1 VRERA
6 VSGGLQTVA
15 AALDLLDCFAEDEE
29 LGVTEVS
36 RRLDVAKSTAHR
48 LLVTLTSRGI
58 CEQNSRTGKYRLGL
72 HLYELGQLA
81 VTRTE
86 LRRCA
91 RSLLEELR
99 EVTGWTVQLSV
110 ASGVD
115 TLVLERLMTTRSVKA
130 LPDFNRRMPGHITAH
145 GKALCAFDPD
155 FARRRIDAGLPR
167 ATEFSITDPKLF
179 QAELDVIRRRGH
191 ATATGEAMAG
201 VSSVAAPVLD
211 SRGIAVAALAING
224 PPEEIVPMT
233 ARLGRLLQASGRR
246 LAKDMRSDILR

>member
-1 VRERA
+1 M
-6 VSGGLQTVA
+6 SGRLQTVA

-48 LLVTLTSRGI
+48 QLVTLTSRGI

-110 ASGVD
+110 TSGVD

-130 LPDFNRRMPGHITAH
+130 LPDFNRRLPGHLTAH

-155 FARRRIDAGLPR
+155 FARRRIGAGLPR
-167 ATEFSITDPKLF
+167 ATELSITDPKLF
-179 QAELDVIRRRGH
+179 QAKLDVIRRRGY
-191 ATATGEAMAG
+191 ATATGEAMTG

-233 ARLGRLLQASGRR
+233 ARLGLLLQAAGRR
-246 LAKDMRSDILR
+246 LAKDMRSNVFR